1 MTAALADHTDA
12 VKQLCKRFNVLR
24 LDLFGSAARGSFDPD
39 RSDLDF
45 LVDFQPVAL
54 DDYSNTY
61 FGLLEALEDLFDR
74 SVDLVVRAA
83 IKNPYFLEA
92 VETTRIPVYEA

>member
-12 VKQLCKRFNVLR
+12 VDQLCRRFNVQR

-45 LVDFQPVAL
+45 LVDFQPAAL
-54 DDYSNTY
+54 DDYSDTY
-61 FGLLEALEDLFDR
+61 FGLLEALENLFECA
-74 SVDLVVRAA
+74 VDLVVRSA

-92 VETTRIPVYEA
+92 IETTKVPVYAA